1 MEKSIKRYL
10 QVFPWYSGFT
20 GDLLFY
26 IAVDTLFLTIVKNF
40 TPSQIVSVTSLSQLI
55 CIALQFPVLFII
67 RRIGNTASVRAGALF
82 LLLSALFI
90 SFGPTYFSVLLG
102 RIFHDVA
109 VIFRSASVVALENNL
124 DLIDRRKDFVR
135 LRTAANT
142 VYSVV
147 TMLISFVASYL
158 FNLNHYLPMIGC
170 ITTCTVGVILSLFM
184 KDCSPYNKIPS
195 RRKDGTKMKVRCNR
209 IILLSVVLY
218 AGFYALVSS
227 GQGEGK
233 LFIQQNILLSF
244 DVEQT
249 SLIIGA
255 MICVSRV
262 IRVLSNVVFERLYG
276 KYRAKM
282 GVILPVLLGTAL
294 ALMLFGSTIPPV
306 AVKIV
311 VMALGYTVVL
321 FIRDPYRLYAQDVL
335 FSATPK
341 DQHQTLLTVL
351 EFGVKIATAGIGLGF
366 SAILLGYPMIVVMAI
381 MLGLSVLE
389 ILSGVVLYR
398 WISRPQG

>member
-1 MEKSIKRYL
+1 
-10 QVFPWYSGFT
+10 
-20 GDLLFY
+20 
-26 IAVDTLFLTIVKNF
+26 
-40 TPSQIVSVTSLSQLI
+40 
-55 CIALQFPVLFII
+55 VLFVI

-82 LLLSALFI
+82 LLLSSLFI

-195 RRKDGTKMKVRCNR
+195 RRKDGTKMKVRYNR

-335 FSATPK
+335 FSATSK